1 MKGSYVGRYG
11 RKRRRGG
18 ETKEAPRRE
27 VGHTEECWHR
37 SAHGGGP
44 TLTLASR
51 LGRESRPSQHNSLP
65 LPLLFATSTKNT
77 HPLSSRMLLHT
88 MCGGRGEGG
97 GGIIAT
103 ALCNVTGGAFLAAER
118 RRRRTCI
125 DRIPRTV
132 ETVLRKKNITAL
144 KYKGDRR

>member
-27 VGHTEECWHR
+27 VGHTECWHR
-37 SAHGGGP
+37 AHGGGP

-51 LGRESRPSQHNSLP
+51 LGRESPPSSLP
-65 LPLLFATSTKNT
+65 VQLPPPTFRDVHEKYPSVVLA
-77 HPLSSRMLLHT
+77 HAAAHDV
-88 MCGGRGEGG
+88 GGEGEG
-97 GGIIAT
+97 DHCDCIMQR
-103 ALCNVTGGAFLAAER
+103 GAFLAAER

>member
-27 VGHTEECWHR
+27 VGHTECWHR

-88 MCGGRGEGG
+88 MCGGKGGDGG